1 MGKLVK
7 RVARLVHGLEN
18 ALLYFMVATLVG
30 LAVYQ
35 IVLRNVFGGG
45 LYWGEPLLRVV
56 VLWLALVGAMIATR
70 EGGHIS
76 IDVLSHYLGE
86 RGNAIAARITGLFSA
101 VVCFIAAYYSVLFV
115 LDERSY
121 GAVAFADI
129 PAWWCEAIMPVAL
142 AVIGLRFLI
151 QLFGGPPPPAQEASS

>member
-1 MGKLVK
+1 MKRMMTKL
-7 RVARLVHGLEN
+7 ARLVHGVEN
-18 ALLYFMVATLVG
+18 ALLYGLVALLIG

-70 EGGHIS
+70 EAGHIS
-76 IDVLSHYLGE
+76 IDVLSHYLGP
-86 RGNAIAARITGLFSA
+86 RGNAMTAALTRVFSA
-101 VVCFIAAYYSVLFV
+101 AVCFTAAYISALFV
-115 LDERSY
+115 LDERAY
-121 GAVAFADI
+121 GAVAFAKV

-142 AVIGLRFLI
+142 AVIGLRFAI
-151 QLFGGPPPPAQEASS
+151 ALFTAAPAAEARS